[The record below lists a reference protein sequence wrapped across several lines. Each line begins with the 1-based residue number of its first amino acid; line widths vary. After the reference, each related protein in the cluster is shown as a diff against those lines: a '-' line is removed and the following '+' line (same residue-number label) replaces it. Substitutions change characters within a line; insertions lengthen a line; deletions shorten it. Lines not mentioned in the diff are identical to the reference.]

1 MSAAADPLTPERRF
15 SPATLAVLAF
25 VMGTLFALLP
35 MYYVYTSRDAA
46 GRGALPSFASTPAV
60 TADAPVR
67 ETTRDAPVRFAA
79 RMTYELSHTPAEPPP
94 APVRVAAKAE
104 PPPSAPIVAPTPPTP
119 LREPAARVQNARP
132 IIATPPDPR
141 DTTREMEREARR
153 PEYRE
158 PPRQVAQASV
168 EPAQPRVIEGRDFVV
183 PTKPVTTRPIA
194 AAEPEAAKR
203 IVEPAPPASP
213 RISVA
218 TATVVSGAS
227 PIGPPPEA
235 KAEPQKP
242 KAEAP
247 PANPDMLGS
256 RLSAT
261 REWLAG
267 APQTM
272 HTIQL
277 MGSNSEEQLKSQ
289 LKALGK
295 LLEPGKIY
303 VIRTKAQGKPS
314 MTVLYGAYADRQ
326 AALQALE
333 KLPAPIAANKPVLR
347 TVNGI
352 RAEQK
357 QHGIDS

>member
-15 SPATLAVLAF
+15 SPTTLAVLAF

-46 GRGALPSFASTPAV
+46 GSSAAPSTASTPTV
-60 TADAPVR
+60 TTDAPVR
-67 ETTRDAPVRFAA
+67 ETTRDAPARFAA

-94 APVRVAAKAE
+94 PASVRVAAKAE
-104 PPPSAPIVAPTPPTP
+104 PPAPAPPPP
-119 LREPAARVQNARP
+119 PRELAPRVQNARP

-158 PPRQVAQASV
+158 PRQVAQASV
-168 EPAQPRVIEGRDFVV
+168 EPVQPRVIEGRDFVV

-194 AAEPEAAKR
+194 APEPEPAKR
-203 IVEPAPPASP
+203 IVASAPPASP
-213 RISVA
+213 RISVT

-235 KAEPQKP
+235 KAEAQKP

-247 PANPDMLGS
+247 PAPADALGS

-267 APQTM
+267 APQTT
-272 HTIQL
+272 HTIQV
-277 MGSNSEEQLKSQ
+277 MGSNSEEQLRRQ
-289 LKALGK
+289 LKALSK
-295 LLEPGKIY
+295 LLEPAKIY

-357 QHGIDS
+357 EHGIDSGA

>member
-1 MSAAADPLTPERRF
+1 
-15 SPATLAVLAF
+15 
-25 VMGTLFALLP
+25 
-35 MYYVYTSRDAA
+35 MYYVYSSREPIGHGDPPSTASVSAA
-46 GRGALPSFASTPAV
+46 T
-60 TADAPVR
+60 TDAPAR
-67 ETTRDAPVRFAA
+67 ETTRDGGVRFAA

-94 APVRVAAKAE
+94 AVVRVAAKGEA
-104 PPPSAPIVAPTPPTP
+104 PPAPAAAPATPP
-119 LREPAARVQNARP
+119 REPAPRVQNARP

-158 PPRQVAQASV
+158 PPRQLAQASV
-168 EPAQPRVIEGRDFVV
+168 EPVQPRIIAGRDIVV
-183 PTKPVTTRPIA
+183 PTKPLTTRPIA
-194 AAEPEAAKR
+194 ASEPEPAKRSAEPAA
-203 IVEPAPPASP
+203 PASS

-218 TATVVSGAS
+218 TAAVVSGAS
-227 PIGPPPEA
+227 PIGPAPEA
-235 KAEPQKP
+235 KTEPQKP
-242 KAEAP
+242 KTEAP
-247 PANPDMLGS
+247 SANADALGS

-267 APQTM
+267 APQTT

-277 MGSNSEEQLKSQ
+277 MGANSEEQLKSQ
-289 LKALGK
+289 LKALSK

-303 VIRTKAQGKPS
+303 VIRTRAHGKPS
-314 MTVLYGAYADRQ
+314 MTVLYGSYPDRQ

-357 QHGIDS
+357 QHGVDS